1 LKIWG
6 RSGFDSMIEVLNTAP
21 GDDLPSILADKAEY
35 AMAA

>member
-1 LKIWG
+1 
-6 RSGFDSMIEVLNTAP
+6 MIEVLNTAP